1 MASELPLAIVGSG
14 IAGVCAALAAAPR
27 PVLLLS
33 RGGDASG
40 DGTAASAMAQ
50 GGIAAAVGPAD
61 SAVLHAGDTEAAGA
75 AHNHAAMVQLL
86 VAAAPD
92 AIEWLQWQGVRFD
105 RDGAQLQLGR
115 EGGHGLARVVHAGG
129 DRTGAML
136 MAALR
141 SRLAAASHVACRDD
155 ADVEALLLRDG
166 RVAGLRVRSAQ
177 GHCEEIEASA
187 VVLATGG
194 IGALFAYTTNPAGSN
209 GAGLAL
215 ALAVG
220 ARTRDLEF
228 VQFHP
233 TALATQGTS
242 LPLITEALRGA
253 GARLCDGQGKPLMA
267 GLHELGDLAPRD
279 VAARRVWQAQR
290 EGTVWLDATA
300 LPVGWEEGFPAVM
313 ATCLAHGIDPRVS
326 MIPVT
331 AAAHFHMG
339 GIATDADGCTSVPG
353 LHAVGEVACN
363 GVHGANRLASN
374 ALLEAVVFGRRLGEH
389 LAGFAQRP
397 SRPQEGAPTPQWAE
411 RGTGLDHGDLATL
424 RDILWTAAGPVRS
437 AKAIRAGMA
446 AVAPLAAAG
455 WQGRVALALL
465 RSALHRGHSLG
476 AHWREDA
483 SMAEAG

>member
-1 MASELPLAIVGSG
+1 MASELPLVIVGAG

-33 RGGDASG
+33 RGADASG

-61 SAVLHAGDTEAAGA
+61 SAALHAGDTVVAGA
-75 AHNHAAMVQLL
+75 GHNHVAMVQLL
-86 VAAAPD
+86 VAAAPE
-92 AIEWLQWQGVRFD
+92 AIAWLQSQGVRFD
-105 RDGAQLQLGR
+105 HDGEHLRLGR

-129 DRTGAML
+129 DRTGARV

-141 SRLAAASHVACRDD
+141 SRLAAASHVARREDV
-155 ADVEALLLRDG
+155 DVEALMVRGG
-166 RVAGLRVRSAQ
+166 RVAGVRVRSAA
-177 GHCEEIEASA
+177 GHCEEIEADA

-194 IGALFAYTTNPAGSN
+194 IGALFAHTTNPAGST

-215 ALAVG
+215 AIAAG

-233 TALATQGTS
+233 TALATQGKS

-253 GARLCDGQGKPLMA
+253 GACLRDGRGKPLMA

-279 VAARRVWQAQR
+279 VVARRVWQAQR
-290 EGTVWLDATA
+290 QGTVWLDATA
-300 LPVGWEEGFPAVM
+300 LRAGWEADFPAVISI
-313 ATCLAHGIDPRVS
+313 CLAHGVDPRTA

-353 LHAVGEVACN
+353 LYAVGEVACN

-374 ALLEAVVFGRRLGEH
+374 ALLEGAVFGRRLGEH
-389 LAGFAQRP
+389 LAGLAQLP
-397 SRPQEGAPTPQWAE
+397 SRLRAGASMPQWCE
-411 RGTGLDHGDLATL
+411 RGAGLDHDELATL
-424 RDILWTAAGPVRS
+424 RGILWSAAGPVRS

-446 AVAPLAAAG
+446 AAAPLAAAG
-455 WQGRVALALL
+455 WQGRMALALL
-465 RSALHRGHSLG
+465 RSALDRGHSLG

>member
-1 MASELPLAIVGSG
+1 MAPEVPLVIVGAG

-33 RGGDASG
+33 RGGDERR
-40 DGTAASAMAQ
+40 DGAAASAMAQ

-61 SAVLHAGDTEAAGA
+61 CAALHAGDTLAAGA
-75 AHNHAAMVQLL
+75 FHNHAAMVQLL
-86 VAAAPD
+86 VAAAPE
-92 AIEWLQWQGVRFD
+92 AIGWLQSQGVRFD
-105 RDGAQLQLGR
+105 RDGEHLQLGR

-129 DRTGAML
+129 DRTGAMV

-141 SRLAAASHVACRDD
+141 SRLAAADHVACRDN

-166 RVAGLRVRSAQ
+166 RVAGVRVRSAA
-177 GHCEEIEASA
+177 GHCEEIEAAA

-215 ALAVG
+215 ALAAG

-233 TALATQGTS
+233 TALATPGAS

-253 GARLCDGQGKPLMA
+253 GARLCDGRGKPLMA

-290 EGTVWLDATA
+290 EGTVWLDATV
-300 LPVGWEEGFPAVM
+300 LPAGWEHGFPAVM

-331 AAAHFHMG
+331 AAVHFHMG

-374 ALLEAVVFGRRLGEH
+374 ALLEGVVFGRRLGEH
-389 LAGFAQRP
+389 LARVKRLPTRLQSCAPVMQWAQR
-397 SRPQEGAPTPQWAE
+397 GV
-411 RGTGLDHGDLATL
+411 GLDDGTLAKL
-424 RDILWTAAGPVRS
+424 RDNLWSAAGPVRS
-437 AKAIRAGMA
+437 ARAIRAGIA
-446 AVAPLAAAG
+446 AAEPLAADG
-455 WQGRVALALL
+455 WQGRVARALL
-465 RSALHRGHSLG
+465 RSALQRGHSLG

-483 SMAEAG
+483 LMTEAG

>member
-1 MASELPLAIVGSG
+1 MAPELPLVIVGAG

-33 RGGDASG
+33 RGGEASG
-40 DGTAASAMAQ
+40 GGAAASAMAQ
-50 GGIAAAVGPAD
+50 GGIAAALGPAA
-61 SAVLHAGDTEAAGA
+61 SAALHAGDTVAAGA
-75 AHNHAAMVQLL
+75 GHNHAAMVQLL

-92 AIEWLQWQGVRFD
+92 AIAWLQLQGVRFD
-105 RDGAQLQLGR
+105 RDGEHLQLGR
-115 EGGHGLARVVHAGG
+115 EGGHGRARVVHAGG
-129 DRTGAML
+129 DRTGAMV

-141 SRLAAASHVACRDD
+141 SRLAAANHIACRED
-155 ADVEALLLRDG
+155 ADVEALLLHDG
-166 RVAGLRVRSAQ
+166 RVAGVRVRSAV
-177 GHCEEIEASA
+177 GHCEEIEARA

-194 IGALFAYTTNPAGSN
+194 IGALFAHTTNPAGSN

-215 ALAVG
+215 ALAAG

-233 TALATQGTS
+233 TALAAQGKS

-253 GARLCDGQGKPLMA
+253 GARLCDGQGRPLMA

-300 LPVGWEEGFPAVM
+300 LPAGWEDGFPAVM
-313 ATCLAHGIDPRVS
+313 ATCLAHGIDPRAS
-326 MIPVT
+326 KIPVT

-353 LHAVGEVACN
+353 LYAVGEVACS

-374 ALLEAVVFGRRLGEH
+374 ALLEGVVFGRLVGEH
-389 LAGFAQRP
+389 LARIPRTQNRLL
-397 SRPQEGAPTPQWAE
+397 RRTLTMQWLY
-411 RGTGLDHGDLATL
+411 RGPGLDHHQLATL
-424 RDILWTAAGPVRS
+424 RGILWSAAGPVRS
-437 AKAIRAGMA
+437 ARNIRAGIA
-446 AVAPLAAAG
+446 AAAPLAAAG

-465 RSALHRGHSLG
+465 RSALQRGHSLG

-483 SMAEAG
+483 LTAEAG

>member
-1 MASELPLAIVGSG
+1 MAPELPLVIVGAG

-61 SAVLHAGDTEAAGA
+61 SATLHAGDTVGAGA
-75 AHNHAAMVQLL
+75 GHNHFAMVQLL

-92 AIEWLQWQGVRFD
+92 AIAWLQSQGVAFD
-105 RDGAQLQLGR
+105 RDGERLQLGR

-129 DRTGAML
+129 DRTGAMV

-141 SRLAAASHVACRDD
+141 SRLATASHVACRDD
-155 ADVEALLLRDG
+155 ADVEALLLRGG
-166 RVAGLRVRSAQ
+166 RVAGVRVRSAA
-177 GHCEEIEASA
+177 GHCGEIAADA

-194 IGALFAYTTNPAGSN
+194 IGALFAHTTNPAGSS

-215 ALAVG
+215 ALAAG

-253 GARLCDGQGKPLMA
+253 GARLCDGHGKPLMA

-300 LPVGWEEGFPAVM
+300 LPAGWEDGFPAVM
-313 ATCLAHGIDPRVS
+313 ATCRAHGIDPRVS

-353 LHAVGEVACN
+353 LYAVGEVACN

-374 ALLEAVVFGRRLGEH
+374 ALLEGVVFGRRLGEH
-389 LAGFAQRP
+389 LARITPLPTRLP
-397 SRPQEGAPTPQWAE
+397 SCAPTMQWAE
-411 RGTGLDHGDLATL
+411 RGVGLDHGALATL
-424 RDILWTAAGPVRS
+424 RNILWSAAGPVRS
-437 AKAIRAGMA
+437 ARAIRAGI
-446 AVAPLAAAG
+446 AAAAPIASDG

-465 RSALHRGHSLG
+465 RSALDRGHSLG

-483 SMAEAG
+483 STAEAG

>member
-1 MASELPLAIVGSG
+1 MSPELPLVIVGAG

-50 GGIAAAVGPAD
+50 GGIAAAVGPGD
-61 SAVLHAGDTEAAGA
+61 SAALHAGDTVAAGA
-75 AHNHAAMVQLL
+75 GHNHFAMVQMLA
-86 VAAAPD
+86 AAAPD
-92 AIEWLQWQGVRFD
+92 AIVWLQSQGVLFD
-105 RDGAQLQLGR
+105 RDAEQLQLGR

-129 DRTGAML
+129 DRTGAMV

-141 SRLAAASHVACRDD
+141 LRLAAANHVHCRED
-155 ADVEALLLRDG
+155 ADVEALLLRKG
-166 RVAGLRVRSAQ
+166 RVAGVRVRSANGQ
-177 GHCEEIEASA
+177 CEELEGNA

-194 IGALFAYTTNPAGSN
+194 IGALFAHTTNPAGST

-215 ALAVG
+215 AIAVG

-233 TALATQGTS
+233 TALATQGKS

-253 GARLCDGQGKPLMA
+253 GARLCDDRGKPLMA

-290 EGTVWLDATA
+290 EGTAWLDATA
-300 LPVGWEEGFPAVM
+300 LPAGWEGGFPTVM

-339 GIATDADGCTSVPG
+339 GIATDADGGTSVPG
-353 LHAVGEVACN
+353 LYAVGEVACN

-374 ALLEAVVFGRRLGEH
+374 ALLEGVVFGHRLGKQ
-389 LAGFAQRP
+389 LAAAATLPRGLRA
-397 SRPQEGAPTPQWAE
+397 GGPTTQWCE
-411 RGTGLDHGDLATL
+411 RGPGLQQGELAML
-424 RDILWTAAGPVRS
+424 RDILWNAAGPVRS

-446 AVAPLAAAG
+446 AGALLAANG
-455 WQGRVALALL
+455 WQARVALALL
-465 RSALHRGHSLG
+465 GSALRRGRSLG

-483 SMAEAG
+483 LTVEAG

>member
-1 MASELPLAIVGSG
+1 MASELPLVIVGAG

-40 DGTAASAMAQ
+40 GGTAASAMAQ

-61 SAVLHAGDTEAAGA
+61 STALHAVDTVAAGA
-75 AHNHAAMVQLL
+75 GHNHAAMVQLL
-86 VAAAPD
+86 VAAAPE
-92 AIEWLQWQGVRFD
+92 AIGWLQSQGVRFD
-105 RDGAQLQLGR
+105 RDGQQLHLGR

-129 DRTGAML
+129 DRSGATV
-136 MAALR
+136 MAALHAR
-141 SRLAAASHVACRDD
+141 VRDAAHIARRDD
-155 ADVEALLLRDG
+155 ADVEALLLCDG
-166 RVAGLRVRSAQ
+166 RAAGVRVRSAA
-177 GHCEEIEASA
+177 GRCEEIEAAA

-194 IGALFAYTTNPAGSN
+194 IGALFAHTTNPAGSS

-215 ALAVG
+215 ALAAG

-233 TALATQGTS
+233 TALATRGRS

-253 GARLCDGQGKPLMA
+253 GARLCDGHGRPLMA
-267 GLHELGDLAPRD
+267 GVHPLGDLAPRD
-279 VAARRVWQAQR
+279 IAARRVWQAQR
-290 EGTVWLDATA
+290 EGTAWLDTSA
-300 LPVGWEEGFPAVM
+300 LPAGWEQGFPAVM
-313 ATCLAHGIDPRVS
+313 ATCLSNGIDPRVS

-353 LHAVGEVACN
+353 LYAVGEVACN
-363 GVHGANRLASN
+363 GAHGANRLASN
-374 ALLEAVVFGRRLGEH
+374 ALLEGVVFGRRLGEH
-389 LAGFAQRP
+389 LAGVTPWPTRLQSCAPTMQWAQR
-397 SRPQEGAPTPQWAE
+397 GAC
-411 RGTGLDHGDLATL
+411 LAQDKLASL
-424 RDILWTAAGPVRS
+424 RDILWSAAGPVRS
-437 AKAIRAGMA
+437 AEAIRTGMA
-446 AVAPLAAAG
+446 AAEALAADG

-465 RSALHRGHSLG
+465 RSALQRGHSLG

-483 SMAEAG
+483 LMAEPG

>member
-1 MASELPLAIVGSG
+1 MAPELPLVIVGAG

-33 RGGDASG
+33 RGGDEG
-40 DGTAASAMAQ
+40 RDGTAASAMAQ

-61 SAVLHAGDTEAAGA
+61 SAALHAGDTVAAGA
-75 AHNHAAMVQLL
+75 GHNHAAMVQLL
-86 VAAAPD
+86 VAAAPE
-92 AIEWLQWQGVRFD
+92 AIRWLQLLGVRFD
-105 RDGAQLQLGR
+105 RDGEHLQLGR

-129 DRTGAML
+129 DRSGAMV
-136 MAALR
+136 MAALCAR
-141 SRLAAASHVACRDD
+141 VRGAAHIACRDD

-166 RVAGLRVRSAQ
+166 RLAGVRVRSAA
-177 GHCEEIEASA
+177 GHCEEIEAAA

-194 IGALFAYTTNPAGSN
+194 IGALFAHTTNPAGSN

-215 ALAVG
+215 ALAAG

-233 TALATQGTS
+233 TALATRGTS

-253 GARLCDGQGKPLMA
+253 GARLCDGHGKPLMA

-290 EGTVWLDATA
+290 EGAVWLDATA
-300 LPVGWEEGFPAVM
+300 LPAGWEHGFPAVI
-313 ATCLAHGIDPRVS
+313 ATCVAHGIDPRVS

-339 GIATDADGCTSVPG
+339 GIAADADGCTSVRG
-353 LHAVGEVACN
+353 LYAVGEVACN

-374 ALLEAVVFGRRLGEH
+374 ALLEGVVFGRRLGEH
-389 LAGFAQRP
+389 LAGVAQSPTRRG
-397 SRPQEGAPTPQWAE
+397 SGAPTTRWAQ
-411 RGTGLDHGDLATL
+411 RGVGLGHGELATL
-424 RDILWTAAGPVRS
+424 RNIIWSAAGPVRS
-437 AKAIRAGMA
+437 ATAIRAGMA
-446 AVAPLAAAG
+446 AAAALAADG

-465 RSALHRGHSLG
+465 RSALLRGDSLG

-483 SMAEAG
+483 LTAEAG